1 MNYVDNIYHWLQRQ
15 GYAPRFEHP
24 GIYRITI
31 CEAIVY
37 IGKSKNM
44 LYRLAE
50 HFVGMKIPK
59 EHKYRILAEAKRR
72 GYKVNFDV
80 LYYARSSLPAE
91 IEEEI
96 GKAEGEFIRRYRPPL
111 NTQIPK
117 ESDWHRYDYNSSA
130 TTITLDEIL
139 GSGK

>member
-1 MNYVDNIYHWLQRQ
+1 MNYVDNIYHWLQRE
-15 GYAPRFEHP
+15 GYSPRFEHP

-31 CEAIVY
+31 GETIVY

-72 GYKVNFDV
+72 GHKVNFDV
-80 LYYARSSLPAE
+80 LRYAHSALPAE

-96 GKAEGEFIRRYRPPL
+96 GQAEGELIRQYRPPL

-117 ESDWHRYDYNSSA
+117 ESDWRKYDYNSSA
-130 TTITLDEIL
+130 AKITLDEIL
-139 GSGK
+139 NREK

>member
-1 MNYVDNIYHWLQRQ
+1 MNYVDNIYHWLQRK
-15 GYAPRFEHP
+15 GYSPRFEHP

-31 CEAIVY
+31 GEAIVY

-72 GYKVNFDV
+72 GHKVNFDV
-80 LYYARSSLPAE
+80 LRYADSALPAE

-96 GKAEGEFIRRYRPPL
+96 GQAEGELIRQYRPPL

-117 ESDWHRYDYNSSA
+117 ESDWRKYDYNSSA
-130 TTITLDEIL
+130 AKITLDEIL
-139 GSGK
+139 NREK

>member
-1 MNYVDNIYHWLQRQ
+1 
-15 GYAPRFEHP
+15 
-24 GIYRITI
+24 
-31 CEAIVY
+31 
-37 IGKSKNM
+37 M

-72 GYKVNFDV
+72 GYRVNFDKI
-80 LYYARSSLPAE
+80 YDARSALPSE

-96 GKAEGEFIRRYRPPL
+96 GETEGFYIRRYRPAL

-117 ESDWHRYDYNSSA
+117 ESDWRKYDYNSSA

-139 GSGK
+139 GSGE